1 MEAKEIIKKQSIHFY
16 LQVRGGIIGFRG
28 NSMFPV
34 LQEGYRI
41 KVEPVDIKKIGIGD
55 IIVFD
60 DTDKLIVHRVI
71 GKIKRGNR
79 LFFLEKGDNSSLIG
93 MRLPASVIGEVKAI
107 IEPSL
112 GIDVNLW
119 RKQNFIFII
128 WCSTVCSLY
137 TVLSKIKRVILKN
150 GVNSVTK
157 YLYNFYWK
165 VCFSIS
171 RPLFYKNYYNE

>member
-1 MEAKEIIKKQSIHFY
+1 MEGKERIKKQSIHFY

-34 LQEGYRI
+34 LKEGFQI
-41 KVEPVDIKKIGIGD
+41 KVEPVNIKKIGIGD

-60 DTDKLIVHRVI
+60 DTNKLIVHRVI

-79 LFFLEKGDNSSLIG
+79 LFFLEKGDNSSLVGI
-93 MRLPASVIGEVKAI
+93 RSPESVIGEVKIA

-112 GIDVNLW
+112 KINVDLW

-128 WCSTVCSLY
+128 WCSTICLLY
-137 TVLSKIKRVILKN
+137 TVLSKIKRAILKN
-150 GVNSVTK
+150 RMNCVTK

-165 VCFSIS
+165 VCFSTL